1 MRHSKTLTAMML
13 APALL
18 AGAAVMAGCE
28 EEFDQPME
36 PANGPQPLDQPAEPA
51 PEQPQQDEPAD
62 MDDMDELL
70 GD

>member
-28 EEFDQPME
+28 EEFDQPLE